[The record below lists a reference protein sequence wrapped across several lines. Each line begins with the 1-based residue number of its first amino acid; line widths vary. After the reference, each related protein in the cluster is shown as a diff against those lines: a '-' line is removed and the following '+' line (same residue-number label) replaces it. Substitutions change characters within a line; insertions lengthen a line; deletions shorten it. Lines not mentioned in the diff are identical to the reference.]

1 MKEVRMRSV
10 TLPITDEIQSL
21 LNGYDFYTMYIED
34 YSQMKKAEEINSV
47 ILKRLRELV
56 VEAISNNGD
65 VFYEI

>member
-1 MKEVRMRSV
+1 
-10 TLPITDEIQSL
+10 
-21 LNGYDFYTMYIED
+21 
-34 YSQMKKAEEINSV
+34 MKKAEEINSV